1 MSERNERKGQGRL
14 RLRVARSIDY
24 INTQLALSS
33 LVQARCARPI
43 KDFLSSGKIEETRS
57 AKGASILV
65 LCFY

>member
-43 KDFLSSGKIEETRS
+43 KDFARC
-57 AKGASILV
+57 AV
-65 LCFY
+65 D